1 MNCRRTKVETGKI
14 VGLWVAPVLPTSGIE
29 LWPVVLQ
36 AAVDRDRARKPE
48 VGRGSLWEGNH
59 MGFGDETDTEYEER
73 EETKND
79 SRFLFEII

>member
-1 MNCRRTKVETGKI
+1 MTET
-14 VGLWVAPVLPTSGIE
+14 E
-29 LWPVVLQ
+29 LGSQKW
-36 AAVDRDRARKPE
+36 AEAHY
-48 VGRGSLWEGNH
+48 GRGNH